1 MNKKEARAKFML
13 PEGKKLILFGSLKIT
28 DKRKGVDYLIEA
40 CKLLAEKH
48 PEWKKA
54 YLTKDSQEAKHT
66 FKYLQ
71 MLCGEQQKE

>member
-13 PEGKKLILFGSLKIT
+13 PEGKKLVLFGSLKIT

-48 PEWKKA
+48 PEWKES
-54 YLTKDSQEAKHT
+54 L
-66 FKYLQ
+66 
-71 MLCGEQQKE
+71 G

>member
-1 MNKKEARAKFML
+1 MAQ
-13 PEGKKLILFGSLKIT
+13 
-28 DKRKGVDYLIEA
+28 
-40 CKLLAEKH
+40 LLEKH

>member
-1 MNKKEARAKFML
+1 MLLLLQVWLLNGSAMSGKIDFVGKEKMAQ
-13 PEGKKLILFGSLKIT
+13 
-28 DKRKGVDYLIEA
+28 
-40 CKLLAEKH
+40 LLEKH